1 MKKVFHIFKI
11 QKEERWLAL
20 IIFALLTILNGLVI
34 AKYNAPFTQ
43 ITNDYYKNF
52 IRHFCISGFDPLT
65 YWVLSDWSAAYN
77 VYRHPLLAFY
87 MYVPYLINMG
97 LMKLTGYNCALYIAV
112 IIQMFCAFYSM
123 VFLYRIFREVIELG
137 KWASHA
143 LTLLF
148 FSFGYV
154 MVSAIVP
161 DHFVISM
168 LLLILALYVS
178 GRRMKNHHDF
188 KIWQSV
194 LYFLLTAGTSLN
206 NGLKTYLAAL
216 FTNGRKFFSIKYFL
230 IGVILPAALMWAFA
244 RWEYR
249 TFVWPKEMARHEA
262 KMKKNKEA
270 TAKIY
275 QQYRDSTGVKDS
287 AKVEAAVRKIIKDKA
302 HAKYVR
308 DHKQIWNKNTGK
320 PIAKGEFMN
329 WTDKT
334 TSRSQTLVENFFGE
348 SIMLHQQN
356 LLGDVLRNRPVIV
369 KYQSAVNYVVE
380 ACIIVLFLLGILA
393 GRNSK
398 FLWLTLTFFLMDA
411 ALHIGLGF
419 GINEVYI
426 MTAHYMYALPIAIA
440 FLALKAKGKNLK
452 WAFRGLMLAITL
464 YLWISNGY
472 LLAGYMLG

>member
-1 MKKVFHIFKI
+1 MKETQEKPTGLPENAFRPLKPGEKYEPLMSPGKTYPEVNF
-11 QKEERWLAL
+11 WSV
-20 IIFALLTILNGLVI
+20 TWGLVMAVI
-34 AKYNAPFTQ
+34 F
-43 ITNDYYKNF
+43 
-52 IRHFCISGFDPLT
+52 
-65 YWVLSDWSAAYN
+65 SAAAAYLGLKVGQVFEAAIPIAIIAVGISSATKRKGALGEN
-77 VYRHPLLAFY
+77 VMIQSIGACSGVIVAGAIFTLP
-87 MYVPYLINMG
+87 
-97 LMKLTGYNCALYIAV
+97 ALYILQEKYPEMTV
-112 IIQMFCAFYSM
+112 NFMQMFISSLLGG
-123 VFLYRIFREVIELG
+123 VLGILFLIPFR
-137 KWASHA
+137 
-143 LTLLF
+143 
-148 FSFGYV
+148 
-154 MVSAIVP
+154 
-161 DHFVISM
+161 
-168 LLLILALYVS
+168 
-178 GRRMKNHHDF
+178 
-188 KIWQSV
+188 
-194 LYFLLTAGTSLN
+194 
-206 NGLKTYLAAL
+206 
-216 FTNGRKFFSIKYFL
+216 KYFVKDKH
-230 IGVILPAALMWAFA
+230 G
-244 RWEYR
+244 EYP
-249 TFVWPKEMARHEA
+249 FP
-262 KMKKNKEA
+262 EA

-380 ACIIVLFLLGILA
+380 ACIVVLFLLGILA
-393 GRNSK
+393 GRKSK

-472 LLAGYMLG
+472 LLVGYMLG